1 MDALELLRQN
11 LLSPMV
17 LAFFLGVVA
26 RLLRSDLAFPEA
38 MYTALSIY
46 LLFAIGLKG
55 GVELAKT
62 PLALLLLPLLATLFL
77 SLVRPLVGYLAA
89 RRLLGVG
96 RADAGALAAHYGSV
110 SAVTF
115 LAALT
120 FAQGAGHRPEGF
132 LPTLVAFLEVP
143 GIVLGPSALEAG
155 DHRGGK
161 PPGEEAG
168 GGDQAPG
175 GQGVHRHPS
184 PGGGF

>member
-62 PLALLLLPLLATLFL
+62 PLALLLLPLLATLF
-77 SLVRPLVGYLAA
+77 PLCGH
-89 RRLLGVG
+89 RLCGKRLG
-96 RADAGALAAHYGSV
+96 
-110 SAVTF
+110 
-115 LAALT
+115 
-120 FAQGAGHRPEGF
+120 GAGGKVH
-132 LPTLVAFLEVP
+132 
-143 GIVLGPSALEAG
+143 LGTPR
-155 DHRGGK
+155 RGT
-161 PPGEEAG
+161 
-168 GGDQAPG
+168 
-175 GQGVHRHPS
+175 
-184 PGGGF
+184 